1 MAEQTLEELQS
12 EQKDLREKI
21 LNKGEKTGARANIGF
36 DSSVALIKSI
46 LRQRGINKLRKLQSQ
61 RAAAL
66 RQATV
71 TDADMAEYQAIADAA
86 VREAG
91 ANVSRGGGQ
100 GGLDVER
107 IQMAR
112 DLALK
117 KFAQKLT
124 ATQKGRIADKAR
136 VGAEMQEDA
145 QELRGMQ
152 ANQIES
158 TFQDVKDVVKDPGTV
173 ALLGQRGIKDR
184 EEKTSTAIDAL
195 KAREKERLKR
205 QGGGPPLTKKPGDE
219 DLG

>member
-1 MAEQTLEELQS
+1 MSEQTLEELQS

-21 LNKGEKTGARANIGF
+21 LNKGERRGARANIGF

-152 ANQIES
+152 ADQIDS
-158 TFQDVKDVVKDPGTV
+158 TFKDVKDVVKDPGTV

-184 EEKTSTAIDAL
+184 EEKTSTAIDDL
-195 KAREKERLKR
+195 KVREKERLRR
-205 QGGGPPLTKKPGDE
+205 QGGGPPLTKKPDDE

>member
-12 EQKDLREKI
+12 EQKDLREKV
-21 LNKGEKTGARANIGF
+21 LNKGEKQGAIANIGF

-152 ANQIES
+152 ADQIDS
-158 TFQDVKDVVKDPGTV
+158 TFKDVKDVVKDPGTV

-184 EEKTSTAIDAL
+184 EEKTSTAIDDL
-195 KAREKERLKR
+195 KVREKERLRR
-205 QGGGPPLTKKPGDE
+205 QGGGPPLTKKPDDE

>member
-1 MAEQTLEELQS
+1 MSEQTLEELQS

-21 LNKGEKTGARANIGF
+21 LNKGEKQGAIANIGF

-66 RQATV
+66 RQSTV
-71 TDADMAEYQAIADAA
+71 TDADMAEYQSIADAA

-152 ANQIES
+152 ADQIDS
-158 TFQDVKDVVKDPGTV
+158 TFKDVKDVVKDPGTV

-184 EEKTSTAIDAL
+184 EKKTSTAIDDL
-195 KAREKERLKR
+195 KARKEALLKSQVGR
-205 QGGGPPLTKKPGDE
+205 PPLTNE
-219 DLG
+219 EVE

>member
-12 EQKDLREKI
+12 EQKDLREKV
-21 LNKGEKTGARANIGF
+21 LNKGEKQGAIANIGF

-71 TDADMAEYQAIADAA
+71 TDADMAEYQSIADAA

-136 VGAEMQEDA
+136 VGAEMQQDA

-152 ANQIES
+152 ANQIDS

-184 EEKTSTAIDAL
+184 EEKTSTAIDDL
-195 KAREKERLKR
+195 KVREKERLRR
-205 QGGGPPLTKKPGDE
+205 QGGGPPLTKKPDDE